1 MPVSKKV
8 VRAGRGS
15 RSEHLAWCKERAL
28 EYLPDDPT
36 QAVMSMTSDL
46 NKHPETGGE
55 MYAMLAVAGMMEIQR
70 GPEAVR
76 RWVEGFN

>member
-1 MPVSKKV
+1 MP
-8 VRAGRGS
+8 
-15 RSEHLAWCKERAL
+15 H
-28 EYLPDDPT
+28 DPA
-36 QAVMSMTSDL
+36 QAVASMTSDL

-55 MYAMLAVAGMMEIQR
+55 LYAMLALAGMMEIQK

>member
-1 MPVSKKV
+1 MPISKKV
-8 VRAGRGS
+8 ARAGRGS
-15 RSEHLAWCKERAL
+15 RSEHMAWCKGRAL
-28 EYLPDDPT
+28 EYLPHDPS
-36 QAVMSMTSDL
+36 QAVASMVSDL

-55 MYAMLAVAGMMEIQR
+55 VYRMLATAGMMEIQK

>member
-8 VRAGRGS
+8 VKAGRGS

-28 EYLPDDPT
+28 EYLPHNPS
-36 QAVMSMTSDL
+36 QAVDSMVSDL
-46 NKHPETGGE
+46 NKHPETGGSA
-55 MYAMLAVAGMMEIQR
+55 YAMLAVAGMIEIQR